1 MEAQLLDD
9 NNANKAETLSRVNQT
24 LLDIIERGKSELA
37 VELEKSHQTYKQ
49 DMADSFYDIT
59 GTKVDI
65 NDPDFDTTVKAVLET
80 LKAKNLKNKQTNRLI
95 KGFKAIGSF
104 IDKGIKRSE
113 ALDGLIDRLS
123 KLPGVMFGGRLQ
135 ELVTDRIDA
144 ATIIFKRRRMEMR
157 KCCKI
162 NLKNCTEKIGDESQ
176 EE

>member
-1 MEAQLLDD
+1 
-9 NNANKAETLSRVNQT
+9 
-24 LLDIIERGKSELA
+24 
-37 VELEKSHQTYKQ
+37 
-49 DMADSFYDIT
+49 MADSFYDIT

-80 LKAKNLKNKQTNRLI
+80 LKAKKFKNKQTNRLI

-144 ATIIFKRRRMEMR
+144 ATIIFKRRRMEMEKMLQNKLEELYEKNWR
-157 KCCKI
+157 RESRRMRMEIDTGIKLETDLE
-162 NLKNCTEKIGDESQ
+162 NLKEKAKEKPNP
-176 EE
+176 